1 MFVFQESGRKA
12 SQDLGNIW
20 HTFNYFS
27 FPTYKKLVNGACLS
41 FVIDGEDSVGLEEFI
56 SDSLGRILIAL

>member
-41 FVIDGEDSVGLEEFI
+41 FVIDGDQSYTVQDWKNLYQIHLAGF
-56 SDSLGRILIAL
+56 